1 MEENF
6 ILSAN
11 FSNFFDGL
19 YDSDLVVNHN
29 DRDDDGVRSN
39 SLLEL
44 LQINQTIGL
53 YGQISHIE
61 AQFLQVAAAVKH
73 ALVVDLRSDNMF
85 FAGILL
91 IELCHT
97 LQS

>member
-1 MEENF
+1 MEKYF

-11 FSNFFDGL
+11 LSNFFYGL
-19 YDSDLVVNHN
+19 YDSDLVVDHNHRN
-29 DRDDDGVRSN
+29 DDGIRPY

-44 LQINQTIGL
+44 IQINQTICL

-61 AQFLQVAAAVKH
+61 AQFLQIAAAVKH

>member
-1 MEENF
+1 VEENF

-11 FSNFFDGL
+11 LSNFFDGL

-61 AQFLQVAAAVKH
+61 AQFLQVTAAVKH

>member
-11 FSNFFDGL
+11 LSNFFDGL

>member
-11 FSNFFDGL
+11 LSNFFDGL

-73 ALVVDLRSDNMF
+73 ALVVNLRSDNMF